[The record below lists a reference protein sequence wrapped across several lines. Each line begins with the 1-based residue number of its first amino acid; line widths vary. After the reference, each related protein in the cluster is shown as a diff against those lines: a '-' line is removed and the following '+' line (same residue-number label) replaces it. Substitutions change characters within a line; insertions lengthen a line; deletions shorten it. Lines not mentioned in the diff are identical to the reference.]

1 MSDCARY
8 RELISLLTDGEL
20 TAEQES
26 SLRTHIETCAG
37 CKRVYEAFTG
47 LSEAISENMA
57 EPPEM
62 LAKGVMLKARNQKK
76 HWRFAY
82 GKFTAL
88 AACLAII
95 LFSAAKFGY
104 LGNDGSY
111 LSMNAAQTESLT
123 DTSTG
128 GAESG
133 SGMSG
138 MVPKAATQKP
148 SREDIKKGVKLE
160 TSEDGT
166 VYQLGFPIQNF
177 EVLSGAKPEEV
188 KKEPDCLLNAKQLT
202 VYKGEWYSDEE
213 LADRSSGADKVR
225 NVRVTDVSDKD
236 TLDNLGILL
245 TSVPNDTNGLTVDS
259 KEFSDSNPVY
269 TLYIPAQ
276 KQPDASDDKSADA
289 KGTENKTGALK
300 NGIGSLKNSFLKK
313 AEDST
318 KKTEDGP
325 KASPSPSASD
335 DRMTTDSAA
344 TQKPVHERNVTISI
358 WYVNGE
364 IWCVVEP
371 VDETDSELESP
382 DPSAKTDADKTKT
395 EAASPEVSPSVT
407 DKADKSAT
415 ATNSASPTEKTSG
428 HLFSRILYKAAGTP
442 EKLDVLMKKL
452 TGAGEIMRTEDNIK
466 K

>member
-8 RELISLLTDGEL
+8 RELISLLMDGEL

-26 SLRTHIETCAG
+26 SLRTHIETCAE
-37 CKRVYEAFTG
+37 CKSVYKAFSG
-47 LSEAISENMA
+47 LSGAISEDMA

-62 LAKGVMLKARNQKK
+62 LAKGVMFKIRNRKK
-76 HWRFAY
+76 HRRFAY

-88 AACLAII
+88 AACLAVI

-104 LGNDGSY
+104 LGDGSSY
-111 LSMNAAQTESLT
+111 LSMDSAQTESLP
-123 DTSTG
+123 DTGTG

-133 SGMSG
+133 SGMQG

-160 TSEDGT
+160 TSNDGT

-188 KKEPDCLLNAKQLT
+188 RKEPDCLLNAKQLT

-213 LADRSSGADKVR
+213 LANRSSGADKVR

-236 TLDNLGILL
+236 TLDNLGVLL
-245 TSVPNDTNGLTVDS
+245 TSVPDDTNGLTVDS

-276 KQPDASDDKSADA
+276 KQTDASDDKAADA
-289 KGTENKTGALK
+289 KAAENKTGAFK
-300 NGIGSLKNSFLKK
+300 NSIGSLKNSFLKIT
-313 AEDST
+313 EDST
-318 KKTEDGP
+318 

-335 DRMTTDSAA
+335 DGKTDSAA
-344 TQKPVHERNVTISI
+344 AQKPVHERNVTISI

-371 VDETDSELESP
+371 VDEMDSELGSP
-382 DPSAKTDADKTKT
+382 DPSAKTDTDKTKT
-395 EAASPEVSPSVT
+395 ETVSPEVSPSAT
-407 DKADKSAT
+407 DKADKPAASDSA
-415 ATNSASPTEKTSG
+415 APTGKTSG
-428 HLFSRILYKAAGTP
+428 HLFSHILYKAAGTP
-442 EKLDVLMKKL
+442 EKLDALMKKL
-452 TGAGEIMRTEDNIK
+452 AGTGEVMWTEDNLK

>member
-8 RELISLLTDGEL
+8 RELISLLLDGEL

-26 SLRTHIETCAG
+26 SLRTHIKTCAE
-37 CKRVYEAFTG
+37 CKRAYEAFSG
-47 LSEAISENMA
+47 LSKAISEDMA

-62 LAKGVMLKARNQKK
+62 LAKGVMFKIRNRKK
-76 HWRFAY
+76 HRRFAY

-88 AACLAII
+88 AACLAVI

-104 LGNDGSY
+104 LGGSGSY
-111 LSMNAAQTESLT
+111 LSVESTQAEGLP
-123 DTSTG
+123 DAGTG
-128 GAESG
+128 GTESG
-133 SGMSG
+133 SSMQG

-188 KKEPDCLLNAKQLT
+188 KKEPDCLLDAKQLT

-236 TLDNLGILL
+236 TLDNLGVLL
-245 TSVPNDTNGLTVDS
+245 ASVPDNTNGLTVDS

-276 KQPDASDDKSADA
+276 KQNDAPDDKTADTKA
-289 KGTENKTGALK
+289 AENKTGAFK
-300 NGIGSLKNSFLKK
+300 NSIDSLKNSFLKIT
-313 AEDST
+313 EDSA
-318 KKTEDGP
+318 KKPEDGA
-325 KASPSPSASD
+325 KASPSPSASGD
-335 DRMTTDSAA
+335 GKTDSSAA
-344 TQKPVHERNVTISI
+344 QKPTHERNVTISI

-371 VDETDSELESP
+371 ADETDSELESP
-382 DPSAKTDADKTKT
+382 DPSAKTDTDKTKT
-395 EAASPEVSPSVT
+395 ETASPEVSPSAT
-407 DKADKSAT
+407 DKADRPAVSPDST
-415 ATNSASPTEKTSG
+415 ALTGKTRG

-442 EKLDVLMKKL
+442 EKLDALMKKL
-452 TGAGEIMRTEDNIK
+452 AGTGEVMWTEDNTK